1 MLFSVI
7 ALQLNIHDAVRP
19 TFAGHGLT
27 TEERTVQR
35 RDVIPLQP
43 RTHWSSASSLIPPKA

>member
-35 RDVIPLQP
+35 GDAIPMQP